1 MKNRHIL
8 TLAVAMLAG
17 VTVHA
22 QAPAAPSTTTPPG
35 AATPT
40 GTATGTSGAVTT
52 GTTTGTTGAA
62 ATATKPKPLSSVEGK
77 AVLDLLNAMQFHI
90 RMGELARHKD
100 KEDKALVTLANK
112 NHKEMTELY
121 TPLVGV
127 AQTAN
132 LKNIPMEASKADK
145 NDMAKLG
152 KPKAETWKED
162 YFELLFKNGKRNA
175 RSAENAV
182 KTIADP
188 TAKDLATKAA
198 AAMASQSAEAETKYK
213 ELKDKK

>member
-8 TLAVAMLAG
+8 TFAAATLLAG
-17 VTVHA
+17 TTVFA
-22 QAPAAPSTTTPPG
+22 QAPAAPATTTPP
-35 AATPT
+35 
-40 GTATGTSGAVTT
+40 GTATGTSGAIST
-52 GTTTGTTGAA
+52 GATTGTTGTTS
-62 ATATKPKPLSSVEGK
+62 ATATKPKPLSTNEGK

-90 RMGELARHKD
+90 RMGEIARHKD
-100 KEDKALVTLANK
+100 KEDKELVSFANK

-145 NDMAKLG
+145 GDMAKIG
-152 KPKAETWKED
+152 KPKAEKWKED
-162 YFELLFKNGKRNA
+162 YFELLFKNGKKNGRV
-175 RSAENAV
+175 AEAAV

-188 TAKDLATKAA
+188 TAKDLATKTAA
-198 AAMASQSAEAETKYK
+198 AIASQTAEAETKYK
-213 ELKDKK
+213 ELKEKK

>member
-8 TLAVAMLAG
+8 TLAVTLLAG

-22 QAPAAPSTTTPPG
+22 QAPAAPGTTTPPG
-35 AATPT
+35 T
-40 GTATGTSGAVTT
+40 GTGTTGAVTT

-62 ATATKPKPLSSVEGK
+62 TATAAKPKPLSSVEGK

-100 KEDKALVTLANK
+100 KDDKELVTFANK

-145 NDMAKLG
+145 TDMAKLG
-152 KPKAETWKED
+152 KPKAEKWKED

>member
-1 MKNRHIL
+1 MKNSHIL
-8 TLAVAMLAG
+8 TLAAATMLAG
-17 VTVHA
+17 ATVYA
-22 QAPAAPSTTTPPG
+22 QAPAAPATTTP
-35 AATPT
+35 A
-40 GTATGTSGAVTT
+40 GTATGTSGAVST

-62 ATATKPKPLSSVEGK
+62 ATTAKPKPLSTNEGK

-90 RMGELARHKD
+90 RMGEIARHKD
-100 KEDKALVTLANK
+100 KDDKELVTFANK

-145 NDMAKLG
+145 ADMAKIG
-152 KPKAETWKED
+152 KPKAEKWKED

-175 RSAENAV
+175 RTAENAV

-198 AAMASQSAEAETKYK
+198 AAMASQTAEAETKYK